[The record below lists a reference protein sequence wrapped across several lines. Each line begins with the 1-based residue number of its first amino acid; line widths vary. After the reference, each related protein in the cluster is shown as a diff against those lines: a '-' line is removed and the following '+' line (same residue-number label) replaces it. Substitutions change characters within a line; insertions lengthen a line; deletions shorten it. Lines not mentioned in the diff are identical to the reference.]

1 MIGSI
6 LVLASVVILAVAGH
20 VLLKMGLNQLG
31 QIGFEQVGD
40 PARLVLN
47 TLSNPLLIA
56 ALPLYGASFVAWTVV
71 LSRMHL
77 SVAYPALSL
86 TYVVIPF
93 VSWLLLN
100 EPISLIHWIGIL
112 LVVAGVLLV
121 LTGGLF

>member
-1 MIGSI
+1 M
-6 LVLASVVILAVAGH
+6 
-20 VLLKMGLNQLG
+20 
-31 QIGFEQVGD
+31 
-40 PARLVLN
+40 
-47 TLSNPLLIA
+47 
-56 ALPLYGASFVAWTVV
+56 AWAVV
-71 LSRMHL
+71 LSRMQL